1 MTAPDRSPEILESRV
16 VVPTHVVYRSFEGET
31 LLLNL
36 DSGQYHGLNET
47 GGRMLEL
54 MKDTH
59 GTVREAIVALAD
71 EYGVDAAEI
80 EPDLIA
86 FCRDLAD
93 RGLVELVPAGGDG
106 AAA

>member
-1 MTAPDRSPEILESRV
+1 MATAEPSGDILEARV
-16 VVPTHVVYRSFEGET
+16 RVPSQVVYRSFEGET

-36 DSGQYHGLNET
+36 ESGQYHGLNET

-54 MKDTH
+54 MKETD
-59 GTVREAIVALAD
+59 GTVREAITRLAD
-71 EYGVDAAEI
+71 EYEVDAAEI
-80 EPDLIA
+80 EADLTY

-106 AAA
+106 AAP

>member
-1 MTAPDRSPEILESRV
+1 MAAADPSSDILEAGVRV
-16 VVPTHVVYRSFEGET
+16 PSHVVYRSFEGET

-54 MKDTH
+54 MKETA
-59 GTVREAIVALAD
+59 GTIREAIAKLAE
-71 EYGVDAAEI
+71 EYEVDAAEI
-80 EPDLIA
+80 EPDLTA

-93 RGLVELVPAGGDG
+93 RGLVEIVPAGGDR
-106 AAA
+106 AAP

>member
-1 MTAPDRSPEILESRV
+1 MAAADPSGDILDAHV
-16 VVPTHVVYRSFEGET
+16 GVPSHVVYRSFEGET

-54 MKDTH
+54 LKETG
-59 GTVREAIVALAD
+59 GTVGEAIARLAE
-71 EYGVDAAEI
+71 EYGVDAQEI
-80 EPDLIA
+80 EPDLLG
-86 FCRDLAD
+86 FCRSLAD
-93 RGLVELVPAGGDG
+93 RGLVEFHPAGGGG

>member
-1 MTAPDRSPEILESRV
+1 MAAADPSGDILEGRFRV
-16 VVPTHVVYRSFEGET
+16 PSHVVYRSFEGET

-54 MKDTH
+54 MKETD
-59 GTVREAIVALAD
+59 GTLREAIARLAE
-71 EYGVDAAEI
+71 EYEVDAAEI
-80 EPDLIA
+80 EPDLTA

-93 RGLVELVPAGGDG
+93 RGLVELLPAGGDSAG
-106 AAA
+106 P

>member
-1 MTAPDRSPEILESRV
+1 MAAADRSREILEARV
-16 VVPTHVVYRSFEGET
+16 VVPSHVVYRSFEGET

-54 MKDTH
+54 MKDAH
-59 GTVREAIVALAD
+59 GTVREAISALAE

-80 EPDLIA
+80 EPDLTA

-93 RGLVELVPAGGDG
+93 RGLVELVPADSDG